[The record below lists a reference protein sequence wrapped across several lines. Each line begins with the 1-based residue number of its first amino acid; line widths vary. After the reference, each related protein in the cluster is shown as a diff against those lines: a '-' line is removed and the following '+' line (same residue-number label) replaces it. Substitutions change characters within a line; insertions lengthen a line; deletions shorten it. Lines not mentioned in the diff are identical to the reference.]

1 MQSIL
6 MKIFAEQ
13 IVNEIVVLMLV
24 FVAVDTWFDIA
35 NGLLSLE

>member
-13 IVNEIVVLMLV
+13 IVNELVVLMLV
-24 FVAVDTWFDIA
+24 FVAVETWFDTA